1 MAARPTSSHARQP
14 GQDSR
19 KAPNKGD
26 AAPINLAED
35 HSLLTKRS
43 RADTFISKMKFRND
57 LPELPFEPKFLAS
70 QMDVKK
76 LTSYS
81 FTSLEKN
88 FKYSLLTEPNLGI
101 HIDLIEP
108 ETYEPPSNGAP
119 LLPED
124 KYLLEGEKVETN
136 RSNLRINIKERP
148 NVPWLHKTAY
158 YGNEDLYDYQQGH
171 KPQVQ
176 LPVPIQ
182 EDVQELTPKQ
192 LAEKIEKS
200 FELSRKLED
209 LKHPT
214 NPDLVATKVW
224 EILPD
229 TKCWPNDYTELVFDQ
244 DPTLDD
250 PKAANTSMADRATLA
265 STAFINIGRS
275 MQHANDR
282 TFAYMLP
289 APESKR
295 RKKMAK
301 VECER
306 GDDAD
311 DEMDEDEDEKVTEFN
326 CLREYCENEA
336 RMYQEEWHDD
346 HFVVAFVEKTGEN
359 SGCAFYHPLHNRTY
373 LRKRKDILT
382 HSAIMDL
389 DGPDRISRRLKERFP
404 SYLKAVQT
412 LRKLS
417 EEEQEALKQKRIDLG
432 RESLADGNQEA
443 EREKRGESQQNDDS
457 QSTPRR
463 NESIMSSSSSD
474 ESPAPTPTA
483 ASGSK
488 VGIIE
493 SSDSD
498 S

>member
-1 MAARPTSSHARQP
+1 
-14 GQDSR
+14 
-19 KAPNKGD
+19 
-26 AAPINLAED
+26 
-35 HSLLTKRS
+35 
-43 RADTFISKMKFRND
+43 MKFRND
-57 LPELPFEPKFLAS
+57 CPELPFEPKFLTS
-70 QMDVKK
+70 QMDAQK

-124 KYLLEGEKVETN
+124 KYLLEGEKVEGP
-136 RSNLRINIKERP
+136 RANLRINVKERP

-182 EDVQELTPKQ
+182 QDVQELTPKQ

-244 DPTLDD
+244 DPTVDD
-250 PKAANTSMADRATLA
+250 EKALNLSNEDRARLA
-265 STAFINIGRS
+265 SAAFIQMRRS
-275 MQHANDR
+275 TQLVFMSTTRFSPLKSCQANDR

-295 RKKMAK
+295 RKKMQK
-301 VECER
+301 R

-311 DEMDEDEDEKVTEFN
+311 DEMDEDYVDGDVTEFN

-346 HFVVAFVEKTGEN
+346 HFVVAFVEKPGDS
-359 SGCAFYHPLHNRTY
+359 SGFAYYHPLHNRTY
-373 LRKRKDILT
+373 LRKRKDVLT
-382 HSAIMDL
+382 HSAIMNL
-389 DGPDRISRRLKERFP
+389 NSQDRNSRRLKEKFP
-404 SYLKAVQT
+404 AYLKAVQT

-417 EEEQEALKQKRIDLG
+417 EEEQDALKQKRIDLG
-432 RESLADGNQEA
+432 RESLAEASQDA
-443 EREKRGESQQNDDS
+443 EREKRAEGNQNEDS

-463 NESIMSSSSSD
+463 NESIISSSSSD
-474 ESPAPTPTA
+474 ESAPPTPRPA
-483 ASGSK
+483 ATGNKAS
-488 VGIIE
+488 VIE
-493 SSDSD
+493 SSDSE